1 MNGIWCNLPEV
12 WTSMNSTF
20 DISDM
25 GNIRKKENGVVLHRY
40 KGLAGYACVTLFGN
54 SRYIHIFVL
63 KTFIPKPTPMF
74 TCCDHIDRNR
84 MNPELVNL
92 RWSNVV
98 LNGLNKDGVRGYSI
112 VESKTGVKT
121 YVTHIRL
128 LGMRFRFPPVQDP
141 DIARAQYEYWQR
153 RAFAII
159 EALCSL
165 NLHWKFQRMI
175 LEYWM
180 PIKHGVIDLMKWER
194 DDAYAQLPLC
204 GRLF

>member
-12 WTSMNSTF
+12 WTSMNSIM

-25 GNIRKKENGVVLHRY
+25 GNIRKKENGKVLHRF
-40 KGLAGYACVTLFGN
+40 KGKAGYSCVTLFGN
-54 SRYIHIFVL
+54 TRSIHPFVL
-63 KTFIPKPTPMF
+63 KTFLPKPSPMF
-74 TCCDHIDRNR
+74 NMCDHIDRNR
-84 MNPELVNL
+84 LNPELVNL
-92 RWSNVV
+92 RWSNSV
-98 LNGLNKDGVRGYSI
+98 LNGLNKEGVKGYYI
-112 VESKTGVKT
+112 VEKKGVKV
-121 YVTHIRL
+121 YITHICL
-128 LGMRFRFPPVQDP
+128 LGMPFRFTPVP
-141 DIARAQYEYWQR
+141 DSDMARGQYEYWQR

-194 DDAYAQLPLC
+194 DEAYSRLPLC
-204 GRLF
+204 DRQF